1 MKIILT
7 LCLCIPVFVFA
18 QIPNNSFEE
27 WAGYITEEPTGWI
40 TNNIPNHISVSK
52 TTESYTGMF
61 AAKVI
66 SNGPSFEGPAP
77 GWLKTTL
84 IPTEVPQKL
93 TLYYKCDSILPPAY
107 GEIAVNQYNNG
118 IFIVLGKVEIL
129 NINQSFELLTIPL
142 SSSQIPDSIEI
153 RISSITINNG
163 LTYEGYISFIVDDIV
178 LSNTTG
184 LIEPS
189 IDERILLYPN
199 PVNGYLTVEVPKD
212 FDIQNGIIQ
221 IMDTNGKVLKNTT
234 LINNCNHLLFIGDLA
249 PSTYLLKVMNHKRS
263 MFNRFIVQ

>member
-1 MKIILT
+1 MKTILT
-7 LCLCIPVFVFA
+7 LCLCIPVFVFE
-18 QIPNNSFEE
+18 QIPNNSFED
-27 WAGYITEEPTGWI
+27 WAGYTTEEPVGWI
-40 TNNIPNHISVSK
+40 TNNHPTHISVSK
-52 TTESYTGMF
+52 TTESYTGLF

-84 IPTEVPQKL
+84 IPTEVPKKL

-118 IFIVLGKVEIL
+118 IFTELGKVEIL
-129 NINQSFELLTIPL
+129 ILNQSFELITISL

-153 RISSITINNG
+153 KISSITVNNG
-163 LTYEGYISFIVDDIV
+163 VTYEGYISFIVDDIV
-178 LSNTTG
+178 LGYTLG
-184 LIEPS
+184 LTELS
-189 IDERILLYPN
+189 IDERLSLYPN
-199 PVNGYLTVEVPKD
+199 PVKGYLTVEVPID

-221 IMDTNGKVLKNTT
+221 IMDTNGKALKNTT
-234 LINNCNHLLFIGDLA
+234 LGNRKQVLFIGDLT
-249 PSTYLLKVMNHKRS
+249 PNTYLLRVMNHKRS